1 MLMVDSPKSHSAYC
15 LNHEPSTANYQLK
28 MRAMLLE
35 TPRQPLR
42 AVDIP
47 VPKPAAT
54 QVLVKVA
61 ACAVCRTDLHVV
73 DGELPNPKL
82 PLVPGHEIVGVI
94 VETGKASNDS
104 KSATVWAFPG

>member
-1 MLMVDSPKSHSAYC
+1 MVDSPKSDSAFC

-28 MRAMLLE
+28 MRAMILE
-35 TPRQPLR
+35 KPGQPLR

-47 VPKPAAT
+47 KPRPAANE
-54 QVLVKVA
+54 VLVRVR

-82 PLVPGHEIVGVI
+82 PLVPGHEIVGTI
-94 VETGKASNDS
+94 VEQGRGTHRFK
-104 KSATVWAFPG
+104 T